1 MECLLK
7 NLDRSITSF
16 RHMSVSFVLKY
27 ILHILE
33 EYISTTCTANAYDI
47 ILYFHCL
54 GDVTE

>member
-7 NLDRSITSF
+7 HLDRSITSV
-16 RHMSVSFVLKY
+16 RHMSVSFVLK
-27 ILHILE
+27 HILE
-33 EYISTTCTANAYDI
+33 EYISSTCTANAYDI